1 MKSNVQTKLS
11 INVNKIATIRNS
23 RGKNLPDVLQVSQ
36 DLIKFGAQGITVH
49 PRPDGRHIRREDVYL
64 LKKNI
69 NVEFNIEGYPSD
81 DFIEMCCEV
90 EPEQVTLVPDP
101 PEALTSN
108 AGFVVSK
115 QIKLLENALSKF
127 KSSKL
132 RVSVFVENNLVK
144 ADIDAL
150 KKMGCDRVELYTEDY
165 SDHFGTARQSETTKK
180 YIQTAELASANGLG
194 INAGHDLNL
203 KNLEHFSKAI
213 PNLLEVSIGHA
224 FVCDSLYFGFEA
236 TMKKY
241 LKCLAR

>member
-90 EPEQVTLVPDP
+90 KPDQVTLVPDP

-115 QIKLLENALSKF
+115 QMKLLENALSKF

-144 ADIDAL
+144 ADFDAL
-150 KKMGCDRVELYTEDY
+150 RKMGCDRVELYTEDY
-165 SDHFGTARQSETTKK
+165 SDHFGTARQIETTKK

-203 KNLEHFSKAI
+203 KNLEHFSKSI
-213 PNLLEVSIGHA
+213 PHLLEVSIGHA

>member
-90 EPEQVTLVPDP
+90 KPEQVTLVPDP